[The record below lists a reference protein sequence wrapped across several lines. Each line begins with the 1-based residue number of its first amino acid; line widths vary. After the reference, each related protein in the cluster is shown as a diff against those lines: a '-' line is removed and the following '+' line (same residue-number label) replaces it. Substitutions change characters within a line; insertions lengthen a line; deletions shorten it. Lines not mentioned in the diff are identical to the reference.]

1 MEKLQTMSG
10 AIGHI
15 GAEMIVDINTEV
27 VRMISTCQEFS
38 DAAVVIEDPRKE
50 AAEIFSAIKGKHKCF
65 SFKIFTICLFRQC
78 SHSHRL
84 VCWSHSG
91 DCRSCPQQPHL
102 GA

>member
-15 GAEMIVDINTEV
+15 AAEMIVDNNTEV

-50 AAEIFSAIKGKHKCF
+50 AAEIFSAIKGNTNVSHLRF
-65 SFKIFTICLFRQC
+65 LPCLFRQC
-78 SHSHRL
+78 PHSHRL
-84 VCWSHSG
+84 VCGSHSG

>member
-1 MEKLQTMSG
+1 MEKLQTMCG

-50 AAEIFSAIKGKHKCF
+50 AAEIF
-65 SFKIFTICLFRQC
+65 
-78 SHSHRL
+78 
-84 VCWSHSG
+84 
-91 DCRSCPQQPHL
+91 
-102 GA
+102 